1 MLRWCNS
8 DSRRCSV
15 FRVQRTACKNTNR
28 PECIA
33 TRAHFLAWNIW
44 GVKDPMTS
52 VFRDIFWSFYRDW
65 WRCPQKG
72 WGKKWIWRY
81 QKKTKYSTSW
91 KIGFRGWFSYFFPC
105 KKEKKGKQH
114 NNNNNNN
121 NNRKRVINDQNYG
134 YALRRQRP
142 ENVHHDGWFL
152 KFLFQIYRCVT
163 DLALRQLRQW

>member
-52 VFRDIFWSFYRDW
+52 VFRDICWSFYRDW

-81 QKKTKYSTSW
+81 RKKTKYSTSW

-105 KKEKKGKQH
+105 KKWEKSTTTTTIIEKDSLMFRTMVMHFDGK
-114 NNNNNNN
+114 
-121 NNRKRVINDQNYG
+121 D
-134 YALRRQRP
+134 RRTCTTKA
-142 ENVHHDGWFL
+142 NF
-152 KFLFQIYRCVT
+152 
-163 DLALRQLRQW
+163 